1 MTHHCLSAL
10 LGSSLERLERAG
22 SAIKIASG
30 LRWGEG
36 PAYLKVSNSWIFS
49 DIPNDRVLSFSERNG
64 LGIFRSPSNFSNGHF
79 ATADGALL
87 CCEHLTRSVCLITQF
102 GERSII
108 ADRFQGKPLNSPNDV
123 VEAPDGTIWFSDP
136 TYGILTDIEGRRAQT
151 EQRHNRVYRYDP
163 TSHALTSEIE
173 DLSMPNGLCFS
184 NEGQF
189 LFVADSGAEMGPEIG
204 FDPQGPRDVF
214 RYAIDRNGRVAGER
228 THVCRIAV
236 GVPDG
241 MRFDPEG
248 NLWVATGAGLECFS
262 PDGERLGMITAPETA
277 SNLAFGG
284 ADRDRVLVTTEKAAW
299 LLRL

>member
-1 MTHHCLSAL
+1 MTYRGLSAFV
-10 LGSSLERLERAG
+10 GSSLESLERAG
-22 SAIKIASG
+22 SAIKIARD

-36 PAYLKVSNSWIFS
+36 PAYLRGSNSWIFS
-49 DIPNDRVLSFSERNG
+49 DIPNDRVMSFSEHNG

-79 ATADGALL
+79 PTTDGDLL
-87 CCEHLTRSVCLITQF
+87 CCEHLTRSVCLITRL
-102 GERSII
+102 GERKIL
-108 ADRFQGKPLNSPNDV
+108 ADQFRGKPLNSPNDV
-123 VEAPDGTIWFSDP
+123 IEAADGTIWFSDP
-136 TYGILTDIEGRRAQT
+136 TYGILTDIEGKCAPT

-163 TSHALTSEIE
+163 TSRTLTGEVE

-214 RYAIDRNGRVAGER
+214 RYTIDRNGRVTGDR
-228 THVCRIAV
+228 IHVCRIAT

-241 MRFDPEG
+241 MRFDLEG

-262 PDGERLGMITAPETA
+262 QDGERFGMITTTETA

-284 ADRDRVLVTTEKAAW
+284 ADHDRVLVTTESAAW
-299 LLRL
+299 LLKL